1 MSLKDWK
8 SPEVDTHQTMLTQ
21 RILQKWANMC
31 SSLLRKARPDA
42 VAHTLGPTQGKSFE
56 PENSGNIARPIL
68 KQHKIDEEDY

>member
-1 MSLKDWK
+1 MKEK
-8 SPEVDTHQTMLTQ
+8 
-21 RILQKWANMC
+21 
-31 SSLLRKARPDA
+31 PDA